1 MTFADVSSDG
11 QRGRPSAEPSH
22 EGTTASVVAGRA
34 LAPPLKALADQP
46 AEVQQRLGYADTL
59 REICQQPGTW
69 LDTAGDMAEY
79 GPRLS
84 TFLGAAGIA
93 DRRGALVLTGS
104 GSSLYAAACVGPAL
118 QAALGVP
125 VHVLAAGDL
134 LTHPQHALPPTRPCV
149 AVSFGRSGN
158 SPESTAVVD
167 LLLACEPE
175 CRHLLVTCC
184 RRGRLATAY
193 AGDPRVFSLVL
204 DERTCDRSLVMTSSF
219 TNMVVAASA
228 LGMLRDLGGYQAR
241 IGVLS
246 RVAESI
252 LSHEAQP
259 LAALARR
266 PFRTVVFL
274 GAGCRYGGAREA
286 SLKMTEMSDGLVL
299 PFAETYLGLRHGLMS
314 AVREDVLIV
323 CFMSSDPT
331 ARAYEADLV
340 SELNRKR
347 LGAGKVLVGEAIPGE
362 LAVDGDLI
370 VDCPGMTAL
379 GDDSAPVLDVLVAQ
393 LLAFFHCLHLGLR
406 PDSPSEAGVI
416 NRVVEPFT
424 IHRGA

>member
-1 MTFADVSSDG
+1 MTLADQSNG
-11 QRGRPSAEPSH
+11 GRRARRQGELSHGGTSAAAAP
-22 EGTTASVVAGRA
+22 GAA
-34 LAPPLKALADQP
+34 LATPLQALADQP
-46 AEVQQRLGYADTL
+46 AEVQERLGYADTL
-59 REICQQPGTW
+59 REICQQPETW
-69 LDTAGDMAEY
+69 LDTARDMAKY
-79 GPRLS
+79 GPRLAR
-84 TFLGAAGIA
+84 FLGEAGIA

-104 GSSLYAAACVGPAL
+104 GSSLYAGACVGPAL
-118 QAALGVP
+118 QAALGIP

-134 LTHPQHALPPTRPCV
+134 LTHPRHALPPTRPCV

-158 SPESTAVVD
+158 SPESAAVVD
-167 LLLACEPE
+167 LLLARAPE

-184 RRGRLATAY
+184 RSGRLATGY
-193 AGDPRVFSLVL
+193 AGDPRVFPLVL

-228 LGMLRDLGGYQAR
+228 LWKLHDLGGYQAE
-241 IGVLS
+241 VEALS
-246 RVAESI
+246 RAAKSL
-252 LSHEAQP
+252 LSLEAGS

-286 SLKMTEMSDGLVL
+286 SLKLTEMSDGRVL
-299 PFAETYLGLRHGLMS
+299 SFAETYLGLRHGLMS
-314 AVREDVLIV
+314 AVRKDVLIV

-347 LGAGKVLVGEAIPGE
+347 LGAGKILIGEAIPVE

-370 VDCPGMTAL
+370 VECPGMAAL
-379 GDDSAPVLDVLVAQ
+379 GDDRAPVLDVLVVQ

-416 NRVVEPFT
+416 SRVVEPFT
-424 IHRGA
+424 IHLGA

>member
-1 MTFADVSSDG
+1 MTLADVSNDG

-22 EGTTASVVAGRA
+22 EGPTASVVAGGA
-34 LAPPLKALADQP
+34 LAPPLRALADQP
-46 AEVQQRLGYADTL
+46 AEVQERLGYADTL

-69 LDTAGDMAEY
+69 LDTARDMAKY
-79 GPRLS
+79 GPRLAR
-84 TFLGAAGIA
+84 FLGEAGISH
-93 DRRGALVLTGS
+93 RRGALVLTGS
-104 GSSLYAAACVGPAL
+104 GSSLYAGACVGPAL

-134 LTHPQHALPPTRPCV
+134 LTHPQYALPPTRPCV

-167 LLLACEPE
+167 LLLAREPE

-184 RRGRLATAY
+184 RSGRLATAY

-228 LGMLRDLGGYQAR
+228 LGRLHDLGGYQAEV
-241 IGVLS
+241 GALS
-246 RVAESI
+246 RAAGFL
-252 LSHEAQP
+252 LSHEAP
-259 LAALARR
+259 SLAALARR
-266 PFRTVVFL
+266 PFRTVGFL

-286 SLKMTEMSDGLVL
+286 SLKLTEMSDGRVL
-299 PFAETYLGLRHGLMS
+299 SFAETYLGLRHGLMS
-314 AVREDVLIV
+314 AVREDVLII

-331 ARAYEADLV
+331 ARAYETDLV

-347 LGAGKVLVGEAIPGE
+347 LGAEKVLVGEAIPGE

-370 VDCPGMTAL
+370 VECPGMAAL
-379 GDDSAPVLDVLVAQ
+379 GDDRAPVLDVLVAQ

-416 NRVVEPFT
+416 SRVVEPFT

>member
-1 MTFADVSSDG
+1 MQPPG
-11 QRGRPSAEPSH
+11 EPSH
-22 EGTTASVVAGRA
+22 GRTSASTVAGGA
-34 LAPPLKALADQP
+34 LAAPLRTLADQP
-46 AEVQQRLGYADTL
+46 AEVQARLGYADTL

-69 LDTAGDMAEY
+69 LGTACDMAKY
-79 GPRLS
+79 GPRLAR
-84 TFLGAAGIA
+84 FLREAGIA

-104 GSSLYAAACVGPAL
+104 GSSLYAGACVGPAL

-167 LLLACEPE
+167 LLLAREPE

-184 RRGRLATAY
+184 RTGRLATAY

-228 LGMLRDLGGYQAR
+228 LGKLRDLGGYQAE
-241 IGVLS
+241 VEALS
-246 RVAESI
+246 RAAGVI
-252 LSHEAQP
+252 LARQVEP
-259 LAALARR
+259 LATLVRR
-266 PFRTVVFL
+266 SFRTVVFL

-286 SLKMTEMSDGLVL
+286 SLKLTEMSDGLVL

-347 LGAGKVLVGEAIPGE
+347 LGAGKVLVGEAIPGA
-362 LAVDGDLI
+362 LALDGDLI
-370 VDCPGMTAL
+370 VECPGMAAL
-379 GDDSAPVLDVLVAQ
+379 GDDSAAVLDVLVGQ

-406 PDSPSEAGVI
+406 PDSPSAAGVI

-424 IHRGA
+424 IHREA